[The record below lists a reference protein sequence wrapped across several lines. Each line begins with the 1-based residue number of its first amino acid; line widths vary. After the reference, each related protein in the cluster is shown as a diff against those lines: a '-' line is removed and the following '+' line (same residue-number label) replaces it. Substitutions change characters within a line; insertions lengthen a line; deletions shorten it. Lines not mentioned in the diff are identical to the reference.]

1 MDTIWLLLSEL
12 QIFKWII
19 FWFNINQYVRKSKFD
34 SLTGFEPISH
44 SRTLL
49 KKFENIEIPFW
60 ANNWLPIPHPIIM
73 KILKTWHVSSHFGIL
88 MFFLIWNWKT
98 QVWSNFF
105 YFWIFSKNSKILEK
119 IWKFLKKFEN
129 SWKNSKILKTRFEP
143 FWNRKYSFKNLKP
156 KKTSFAQFFVFLN
169 FWKNSKILKNKF
181 NVLWGLL
188 GGKGRLR

>member
-129 SWKNSKILKTRFEP
+129 SGKKSKILKTSFET
-143 FWNRKYSFKNLKP
+143 FLKSGTFFQKIWNR
-156 KKTSFAQFFVFLN
+156 TQQFFVFLN
-169 FWKNSKILKNKF
+169 FF
-181 NVLWGLL
+181 
-188 GGKGRLR
+188 